1 MIAPEDIKLL
11 FSYLNDE
18 QVDSKKLDK
27 LTKKIELI
35 VKQIDI
41 QDEANKKLAEIRE
54 ELSKI

>member
-18 QVDSKKLDK
+18 QVDSKELDK

>member
-18 QVDSKKLDK
+18 QVDSKELDK

-41 QDEANKKLAEIRE
+41 QDEANKKLSEIRE

>member
-18 QVDSKKLDK
+18 QVDSKELDK

-41 QDEANKKLAEIRE
+41 QDEANKKLTEIRE